1 MLQIPR
7 IDGTS
12 PISNILKNFNTFNNI
27 PPKIGTN
34 FTWMKGR
41 KVDRKKYYQKIPF
54 LFNLQ
59 WSTTFLSCFRNCVF
73 TNNLKET
80 NNPSLS
86 CDIRCMISILKVDGD
101 HTATAASLHTNT
113 MTLYWKVSLGE
124 WREEIIS
131 TLHLRSCI
139 MGSKDRA
146 EDGQR
151 WQVMERSQSQ
161 GQWSEHWGKH
171 IVCNAIVTSIKSLL
185 QCY

>member
-7 IDGTS
+7 IDGAS
-12 PISNILKNFNTFNNI
+12 PISNILKNFNAFDNI

-34 FTWMKGR
+34 FTWMKRR

-124 WREEIIS
+124 WREE
-131 TLHLRSCI
+131 TGLLEE
-139 MGSKDRA
+139 DDE
-146 EDGQR
+146 EDG
-151 WQVMERSQSQ
+151 RSDLRVHHYINLKFSVIHCILHISC
-161 GQWSEHWGKH
+161 WSCG
-171 IVCNAIVTSIKSLL
+171 
-185 QCY
+185 